1 MDDNDFLTLV
11 TQGIKLKDV
20 EPENVRGTPSY
31 SGIQL
36 TEGQQAAKDREA
48 EAQADNISVPTS
60 IGEAVSMQ
68 IDSLKDDI
76 KSTAIYR
83 NIFGNDAPD
92 ETRLANS
99 EKLGSALG
107 ISPQIL
113 ASNPKMYDTALIQYD
128 RQRNAAF
135 LDNKPFTPTTLSDM
149 YPELDM
155 DDPVAVT
162 MALKDSNAVLKGRTT
177 IAAMSGLPSLIAEG
191 ITDEAAFIKDNW
203 NAGKDLDEASN
214 IKYDLYAG
222 NIDLD
227 TAINKLNEINSRPEM
242 ANEGRGPNY
251 VLGQTIRMNSQ
262 MARNI
267 ADGLKEIVS
276 TLGPQAAQYINQI
289 AMNAGAIGTMGTA
302 AAAGAIGLTG
312 TAAAVP
318 IGVAGAAAG
327 IGLGTLGILV
337 GTYKAQVGDNYLQY
351 ISEKN
356 PDGSKVFTNAQARA
370 MARRDA
376 ALQAIVE
383 TGVTNYA
390 YGAVGSVF
398 SMAGRKV
405 AAKEAIRNAGAMKKV
420 IKAGTDAFKKSAKKA
435 AAKKAAT
442 QFVKATASEV
452 AEEGIQSAISDI
464 DERISGYQGMTY
476 KKMFDD
482 ATEAMWQA
490 LPAVVG
496 TMLPGSLIHGAGAYV
511 GINKLS
517 QADFEAAKTMM
528 ERNNEKG
535 MIDRLMEIRDN
546 SSLFKNS
553 PKTYAT
559 TVQNQLEKANMG
571 TVYIDAQTAA
581 ENPQTHAALNQLV
594 SSGAITEKQLNE
606 SITTGK
612 PLEIES
618 GKYMQSATPEMNT
631 ALENYRTLDKGERTI
646 HDLQEIRNRAKELR
660 DLVQASQK
668 EREAMASQKIL
679 DEHFKG
685 DTEQSR
691 EDRAT
696 MAELLS
702 GGLTDLKEN
711 AKNALDE
718 AVKDWTD
725 KLPNAR
731 EHVEY
736 IRKKQIGQGTGEVG
750 IIARENDS
758 QGGQWET
765 ARVSSN
771 EGWYSDA
778 WKQKG
783 SMPTQRDILDYDHDQ
798 YLKELEASVK
808 PGDAEGEMEI
818 QNLIEAKKRVESLE
832 RVKDIVDRFDDKDI
846 VAQSLLEPE
855 TYEQVYKPTVETLSR
870 GNAAVKK
877 SARDSA
883 LILSKMAENFHKTY
897 GVPLKMAAV
906 KINLENAGDKGY
918 TQNAMDEHGRAWINS
933 RKEELRK
940 LQKAEIIHGELSKFK
955 KSDPLEVPP
964 MEKDKYNG
972 KAATEVPK
980 RFKALYPGGK
990 SVKTKIGEIKIT
1002 ARGIKNSLSHG
1013 MSEQKLAV
1021 LYNLP
1026 KGLEEASYAGS
1037 LPDKDGKAMLNHF
1050 FVYKANYRDKQYI
1063 VLCRARETPTSNS
1076 FYVHEVYLKEG
1087 IQKAEQ
1093 SVSRDLVKNRRS
1105 WGPALLYTSI
1115 IRHFLSG
1122 RNIEE
1127 NSEFHQMA
1135 GERANT
1141 AMISQL
1147 QKAESMEREAA
1158 SSKEIWKETGWMRGP
1173 DHKWR
1178 FEIPDN
1184 LDKIN
1189 FPKDSEPHTLGE
1201 IYDNPALYEA
1211 YPELA
1216 QKTVRMK
1223 DIKSGKDKRT
1233 RGAYGYVAE
1242 DGSIVIDNSLPADEA
1257 KTALVHEIQHSIQA
1271 IEGFSRGG
1279 NKEMAKKYISDT
1291 IDRLT
1296 MDLMDI
1302 EFKDPK
1308 AKEYMDLAEKIAD
1321 SFDENDIMGSLGK
1334 IKELKERRKKLLE
1347 SLPAGER
1354 KELSTIERDINLLED
1369 AMKQDDYAA
1378 YRRLG
1383 GEAEAFMAEDRARN
1397 PSKSMPD
1404 YNTPYGPAVINY
1416 AGESLPFRM
1425 AEPDLVALHNL
1436 TVENLKKA
1444 IDLGGLAVP
1453 SVAITKKQTPYNFG
1467 SNDGV
1472 TLIIDKNVVDPAKT
1486 PVFSRD
1492 AWTKVFPSI
1501 VRTGDRRKI
1510 TKFIEDAILPA
1521 QKEIPREVVDYGNLY
1536 TPSYPANHN
1545 EKNGELQEDVES
1557 FLHSDGAKYL
1567 YLKSIE
1573 KAPKL
1578 KMKKRGIP
1586 EELSKEPKLVK
1597 ALESLE
1603 KEYGSLDKLDEK
1615 GKERLN
1621 GVLKETYAEKLKAKG
1636 IRFHRLIESAMKRIE
1651 SGDRAR
1657 EVIYEFKKRNDMI
1670 PDKDSFISDLDKRAK
1685 GKSFENWKE
1694 SFRNEM
1700 LGESVIKDNGKPA
1713 NLENITEAM
1722 IGGLKNAQ
1730 TNMFGGYG
1738 LGNIIAASGK
1748 RLKTTSALHKAEK
1761 NLNPEADIEDGMSK
1775 SKEFLD
1781 LKSEVESFVNTV
1793 TPAYKWE
1800 GSYNAISEAYGVLVD
1815 CVKGKKLGSALA
1827 AHDFTEPPE
1836 AETIAKRIKEK
1847 VKNLPAKY
1855 FEAKPQRAVYF
1866 NEVKGAILPK
1876 NTPKEIKDY
1885 LRTQGV
1891 KVRLYDPKVEGQRE
1905 EVTNKL
1911 QNQVNQ
1917 YFQGEKYLGAYDRDT
1932 NAIEIFNGANQ
1943 STVIHEGA
1951 HMYLSMLE
1959 EYASLSP
1966 AEMARYFEGDESK
1979 AAASLQK
1986 ITADLNTIKGWGA
1999 YTEGHLKEYE
2009 GTGLEKEFKK
2019 YGEDIE
2025 SGVEGA
2031 EERFMQERFARGFEK
2046 YLAEGSAP
2054 TKELKGVFRRFK
2066 SWLKDIY
2073 SAAKNLGNVKLTPEI
2088 KDIYDHMLATDREVE
2103 AWAAQ
2108 RKLDSIDKAM
2118 NVNETEA
2125 ENFKRWSEEVKEKAK
2140 EVAMSFYMKT
2150 MKSDA
2155 LENFRKSIDTEE
2167 NRRDFEKKL
2176 AEENP
2181 LYMIEQLYNSGNQTA
2196 ADKKALLKM
2205 NGLEEKDFLESVKA
2219 MGGTTK
2225 ERWNRHIEEEVQNFQ
2240 DNILTEQDVRSM
2252 AESVLES
2259 PEGLQKRSQIE
2270 AHLLEKRVNQYI
2282 AQVTSSQL
2290 KLKRAKDKAKVAME
2304 IKERLGL
2311 ISSEEKAEM
2320 GRQAERITRD
2330 EDKIQKLEER
2340 VKKLKD
2346 RLKEEKEK
2354 SEKAESRNK
2363 TSNEVID
2370 RLNGNIKALQDE
2382 LEKERAKSSEQKDT
2396 ITDSEATVA
2405 DLSAQLSDMVE
2416 GLKESRKAMRLDY
2429 KLMKDDAASTL
2440 GEETVS
2446 HATSWKWWENKARIA
2461 NVRAMKAME
2470 KNDFEEAAY
2479 QKQVET
2485 QCILM
2490 SRMAKE
2496 NIDEIKHALHGGGK
2510 LTTAQYNEEGMDRYG
2525 ILGILNRIG
2534 RKEKP
2539 VLMNDDARYFVQHLA
2554 YMAGLT
2560 NKDGELPLD
2569 DKGLP
2574 REFDWEALNIDLN
2587 PDAALGG
2594 PNLGKETVAPWM
2606 KALFNSKEPKK
2617 MMDLKMNDLRW
2628 IFEAIKAV
2636 YKIGR
2641 REYEGNTLGTSFDN
2655 AAAKI
2660 EDEIMTKWTHS
2671 KRPPLEKAL
2680 QARTLD
2686 RAAEKFHKLVKDIT
2700 LPEILIE
2707 RMGEEF
2713 YQYVYVPIDKASA
2726 VRRQMKQD
2734 ANKKIQNLLS
2744 MYSRKEWT
2752 TMRSKKDYTYG
2763 YDSTGQPYHW
2773 TKEQV
2778 LCMALNMG
2786 AQSNRARLI
2795 ETVGGNEA
2803 QMMDFL
2809 DKTLDKRD
2817 WDFVEGI
2824 WSHVNEYWG
2833 ERNKI
2838 QNDLYGTPM
2847 GKVPGLK
2854 IQLRNGRT
2862 INGMYYPI
2870 KYDRKLA
2877 GITNERAANEIAA
2890 EDLQGI
2896 SAFALGMGST
2906 KSREKGS
2913 GGQLLRLDLDVYTSH
2928 ISEAIQHVSMREATV
2943 DVYKLLNRKEVVS
2956 TLERT
2961 IGTEGLSM
2969 MRQWVSDN
2977 WHSSIIEM
2985 SEWNGTLNRLR
2996 HNYAFATMGYR
3007 VSTALLNVLN
3017 IFGMMD
3023 RMGPYNAL
3031 KATADFYFG
3040 GGPNAFRN
3048 VRDQYRFIT
3057 QKSTY
3062 MRERAANMD
3071 RDMVLGDKIQ
3081 VGQNESEIRSLITHG
3096 KYGIDKINSGAFK
3109 IMAWTDEMFSLPE
3122 WMATYKGTMRKLSLE
3137 GKLSQE
3143 EMNAEAVRLADKA
3156 VRETFGSGEV
3166 KDQTAFMRKGDWL
3179 TKMTSFFSYT
3189 NLVTNQF
3196 IRAGYEMYDHRN
3208 IKPLLTATLFWWLL
3222 NGFFEACLRELWDDS
3237 KDDDKWRKKLIYV
3250 MASGGPLGGVPVIRG
3265 ALPSAANYMAKGG
3278 KGQLQDLAPDV
3289 PALGGLTYLGKALQS
3304 YYKGDTLETGRNIN
3318 KAVTRSTPFSLPDTI
3333 VDGYWNFLRL
3343 MSTDSHTLTEFIY
3356 KSAFDKELKEEG
3368 GKNDKHVRK

>member
-1 MDDNDFLTLV
+1 MDDNDLLTLV

-36 TEGQQAAKDREA
+36 TEGQQEAKDQAA
-48 EAQADNISVPTS
+48 EAQVDNISVPTT

-99 EKLGSALG
+99 EKLGGALG

-113 ASNPKMYDTALIQYD
+113 ASNSKMYDTALIQYD

-177 IAAMSGLPSLIAEG
+177 IAAMSGLPALIASG
-191 ITDEAAFIKDNW
+191 ISDEAAFIKDNW
-203 NAGKDLDEASN
+203 NAGRDIDEASN
-214 IKYDLYAG
+214 IKYDLYTG

-227 TAINKLNEINSRPEM
+227 TALNKLQEIESRPEM
-242 ANEGRGPNY
+242 QNEGRGPNY
-251 VLGQTIRMNSQ
+251 VLGQTIRTNSQ

-289 AMNAGAIGTMGTA
+289 ALNAGAIGTMGTA
-302 AAAGAIGLTG
+302 ATAGAVGLTG

-356 PDGSKVFTNAQARA
+356 PDGTRVFTNTQARA

-376 ALQAIVE
+376 ALQAVVE

-405 AAKEAIRNAGAMKKV
+405 AAQEAIKDAGAMKKV
-420 IKAGTDAFKKSAKKA
+420 IKAGTDAYKESAKKA

-464 DERISGYQGMTY
+464 DERASGYQGMSY
-476 KKMFDD
+476 KRMFDD
-482 ATEAMWQA
+482 ATDAMWQA

-511 GINKLS
+511 GINRLS
-517 QADFEAAKTMM
+517 QADFDAARAMM

-553 PKTYAT
+553 PKTYAA
-559 TVQNQLEKANMG
+559 TVQNQLEKADMG
-571 TVYIDAQTAA
+571 TVYIDAQNAA

-594 SSGAITEKQLNE
+594 STGAITEKQLNE

-618 GKYMQSATPEMNT
+618 GKYMQAATPEMNT

-691 EDRAT
+691 EDHAT

-718 AVKDWTD
+718 AIKDWTN
-725 KLPNAR
+725 KLPSAQ

-736 IRKKQIGQGTGEVG
+736 IHKKQNGQGAGEVR
-750 IIARENDS
+750 ILARENDS

-771 EGWYSDA
+771 EGWYGDA

-798 YLKELEASVK
+798 YLKELESSVK

-818 QNLIEAKKRVESLE
+818 QSITEAKKRVESLE
-832 RVKDIVDRFDDKDI
+832 RVNDVINSMDKDDL
-846 VAQSLLEPE
+846 VARTLLDTE
-855 TYEQVYKPTVETLSR
+855 TYDKAYKPYLAQI
-870 GNAAVKK
+870 NAAAKGTK
-877 SARDSA
+877 AETAAKESA
-883 LILSKMAENFHKTY
+883 LILSKIAENLKKNYGIPLEKSMAEIVKGGDPTKLNQVAGEHAITAPEGKLRT
-897 GVPLKMAAV
+897 AAS
-906 KINLENAGDKGY
+906 
-918 TQNAMDEHGRAWINS
+918 M
-933 RKEELRK
+933 EE
-940 LQKAEIIHGELSKFK
+940 
-955 KSDPLEVPP
+955 
-964 MEKDKYNG
+964 NG
-972 KAATEVPK
+972 KSPE
-980 RFKALYPGGK
+980 
-990 SVKTKIGEIKIT
+990 
-1002 ARGIKNSLSHG
+1002 
-1013 MSEQKLAV
+1013 
-1021 LYNLP
+1021 
-1026 KGLEEASYAGS
+1026 
-1037 LPDKDGKAMLNHF
+1037 
-1050 FVYKANYRDKQYI
+1050 
-1063 VLCRARETPTSNS
+1063 
-1076 FYVHEVYLKEG
+1076 
-1087 IQKAEQ
+1087 
-1093 SVSRDLVKNRRS
+1093 
-1105 WGPALLYTSI
+1105 
-1115 IRHFLSG
+1115 
-1122 RNIEE
+1122 
-1127 NSEFHQMA
+1127 
-1135 GERANT
+1135 
-1141 AMISQL
+1141 
-1147 QKAESMEREAA
+1147 
-1158 SSKEIWKETGWMRGP
+1158 EIWKATGWMRGP

-1184 LDKIN
+1184 LDKID
-1189 FPKDSEPHTLGE
+1189 FTPAKDGKPHTLGE

-1211 YPELA
+1211 YPEL
-1216 QKTVRMK
+1216 QGKWVHLESIQGT
-1223 DIKSGKDKRT
+1223 KDKLVQ
-1233 RGAYGYVAE
+1233 GSSGYVDD
-1242 DGSIVIDNSLPADEA
+1242 DGHIVIDEGLPADEA
-1257 KTALVHEIQHSIQA
+1257 KKVLVHEIQHVIQER
-1271 IEGFSRGG
+1271 EGFSGGG
-1279 NKEMAKKYISDT
+1279 NIY
-1291 IDRLT
+1291 
-1296 MDLMDI
+1296 
-1302 EFKDPK
+1302 K
-1308 AKEYMDLAEKIAD
+1308 AKEQISDSIDHLLLKLVDLEIKYPEVQKYVDKMDSLSD
-1321 SFDENDIMGSLGK
+1321 LLGHYGENDLMGYLAKVKALKAETKAMFKDLK
-1334 IKELKERRKKLLE
+1334 ISKEEKKEL
-1347 SLPAGER
+1347 AD
-1354 KELSTIERDINLLED
+1354 IERDMQLLED
-1369 AMKQDDYAA
+1369 AAKQDDYAA

-1383 GEAEAFMAEDRARN
+1383 GEAEAFMTQARADDQTERQRDIDFDKESEARVRRYEDLKKNLSKEELDNLEELGKLEDEVDSYREQPNHDFKELVRKIKEAATARSKI
-1397 PSKSMPD
+1397 PSQNYVVFESAREAKKEHAHPDRPMPNYD
-1404 YNTPYGPAVINY
+1404 TPYGPAVINF
-1416 AGESLPFRM
+1416 AGKVLPFM
-1425 AEPDLVALHNL
+1425 ASKEMN
-1436 TVENLKKA
+1436 VEESTIGDFYERLFRDMKAGWKDSSERWTDQNGVTYPGERVHHISKKH
-1444 IDLGGLAVP
+1444 G
-1453 SVAITKKQTPYNFG
+1453 ITKADFEE
-1467 SNDGV
+1467 
-1472 TLIIDKNVVDPAKT
+1472 IDKNINLLQCVGIS
-1486 PVFSRD
+1486 SR
-1492 AWTKVFPSI
+1492 K
-1501 VRTGDRRKI
+1501 RKG
-1510 TKFIEDAILPA
+1510 
-1521 QKEIPREVVDYGNLY
+1521 QYG
-1536 TPSYPANHN
+1536 
-1545 EKNGELQEDVES
+1545 
-1557 FLHSDGAKYL
+1557 
-1567 YLKSIE
+1567 
-1573 KAPKL
+1573 
-1578 KMKKRGIP
+1578 GIP
-1586 EELSKEPKLVK
+1586 VLALIEGERKCYRVVIEFLNNGRIMFDTALAGKKNDILKNIGTHTAQVLSDKAAANSLGRAVPMSIQTIQKLLGIVK
-1597 ALESLE
+1597 NPDFHQSINLAVNNN
-1603 KEYGSLDKLDEK
+1603 YK
-1615 GKERLN
+1615 GK
-1621 GVLKETYAEKLKAKG
+1621 Y
-1636 IRFHRLIESAMKRIE
+1636 H
-1651 SGDRAR
+1651 
-1657 EVIYEFKKRNDMI
+1657 
-1670 PDKDSFISDLDKRAK
+1670 
-1685 GKSFENWKE
+1685 
-1694 SFRNEM
+1694 
-1700 LGESVIKDNGKPA
+1700 
-1713 NLENITEAM
+1713 
-1722 IGGLKNAQ
+1722 
-1730 TNMFGGYG
+1730 
-1738 LGNIIAASGK
+1738 
-1748 RLKTTSALHKAEK
+1748 
-1761 NLNPEADIEDGMSK
+1761 
-1775 SKEFLD
+1775 
-1781 LKSEVESFVNTV
+1781 
-1793 TPAYKWE
+1793 
-1800 GSYNAISEAYGVLVD
+1800 
-1815 CVKGKKLGSALA
+1815 
-1827 AHDFTEPPE
+1827 
-1836 AETIAKRIKEK
+1836 
-1847 VKNLPAKY
+1847 
-1855 FEAKPQRAVYF
+1855 
-1866 NEVKGAILPK
+1866 
-1876 NTPKEIKDY
+1876 
-1885 LRTQGV
+1885 
-1891 KVRLYDPKVEGQRE
+1891 
-1905 EVTNKL
+1905 
-1911 QNQVNQ
+1911 
-1917 YFQGEKYLGAYDRDT
+1917 GAYDPER
-1932 NAIEIFNGANQ
+1932 NAIELFDGANQ

-1951 HMYLSMLE
+1951 HMYLSILE
-1959 EYASLSP
+1959 KMENLS
-1966 AEMARYFEGDESK
+1966 EEDVRNYFEGDQVK
-1979 AAASLQK
+1979 AAAAMQK
-1986 ITADLNTIKGWGA
+1986 VKNDLSTIREWAAFSDKHLEEYKG
-1999 YTEGHLKEYE
+1999 TS
-2009 GTGLEKEFKK
+2009 LEKEFNKHA
-2019 YGEDIE
+2019 EDIRN
-2025 SGVEGA
+2025 GVEDA
-2031 EERFMQERFARGFEK
+2031 EEVWMQERFARGFEK
-2046 YLAEGSAP
+2046 YLMDGSAP
-2054 TKELKGVFRRFK
+2054 TKETKGVFRRFK
-2066 SWLKDIY
+2066 SWLTDIY
-2073 SAAKNLGNVKLTPEI
+2073 KTAKSLGKVKLTPEI
-2088 KDIYDHMLATDREVE
+2088 RDIFDRMIATDREIE

-2140 EVAMSFYMKT
+2140 EAALSYYMKT

-2155 LENFRKSIDTEE
+2155 LENFRKSIGTEE
-2167 NRRDFEKKL
+2167 NRRDFERKL

-2181 LYMIEQLYNSGNQTA
+2181 LYMIEQLYNSGNQTE
-2196 ADKKALLKM
+2196 ADKRELLNM
-2205 NGLEEKDFLESVKA
+2205 NGLEKKDFLESVKA
-2219 MGGTTK
+2219 MGGTTR
-2225 ERWNRHIEEEVQNFQ
+2225 ERWNKHIEEEVQNFQ
-2240 DNILTEQDVRSM
+2240 NNILTEQDVRSM

-2282 AQVTSSQL
+2282 VQVTSSQL

-2311 ISSEEKAEM
+2311 VSSKEKAEM
-2320 GRQAERITRD
+2320 GRQAERITKD
-2330 EDKIQKLEER
+2330 EDKIQKLKER

-2346 RLKEEKEK
+2346 QLKEEKEK

-2363 TSNEVID
+2363 TSGEVID

-2396 ITDSEATVA
+2396 ITDSEATVV
-2405 DLSAQLSDMVE
+2405 DLSSQLEDIVN

-2440 GEETVS
+2440 GEESVS

-2461 NVRAMKAME
+2461 NVRGMKAME
-2470 KNDFEEAAY
+2470 MNDFEEAAY

-2485 QCILM
+2485 QDILM

-2569 DKGLP
+2569 EKGLSRP
-2574 REFDWEALNIDLN
+2574 FEWKTLTIDLN
-2587 PDAALGG
+2587 PDAEMGG
-2594 PNLGKETVAPWM
+2594 PNLGKEIVAPWM
-2606 KALFNSKEPKK
+2606 KALFDSRNPRK
-2617 MMDLKMNDLRW
+2617 MMDLKMNDLRE
-2628 IFEAIKAV
+2628 IFKAIKAV

-2641 REYEGNTLGTSFDN
+2641 REYEGNTLGTSFEN

-2660 EDEIMTKWTHS
+2660 QDEIMNNWTHDT
-2671 KRPPLEKAL
+2671 
-2680 QARTLD
+2680 RTPADKIDSQRTID
-2686 RAAEKFHKLVKDIT
+2686 RVAEKFHKLVKDIT

-2707 RMGEEF
+2707 RMGKEF

-2726 VRRQMKQD
+2726 VRRQMKQE
-2734 ANKKIQNLLS
+2734 ANKKIQNLFS

-2752 TMRSKKDYTYG
+2752 KIRSRKDYMYG
-2763 YDSTGQPYHW
+2763 YDSMEKKKSW

-2778 LCMALNMG
+2778 ICMALNMG
-2786 AQSNRARLI
+2786 TQSNRARLI
-2795 ETVGGNEA
+2795 ERVGGNEA
-2803 QMMDFL
+2803 QMLDFL

-2824 WSHVNEYWG
+2824 WNHVNEYWG

-2854 IQLRNGRT
+2854 IQLKNGRT
-2862 INGMYYPI
+2862 IEGMYYPI

-2877 GITNERAANEIAA
+2877 GITNERAANEIAV

-2913 GGQLLRLDLDVYTSH
+2913 GRQLLRLDLDVYTSH

-2961 IGTEGLSM
+2961 IGPEGLNM
-2969 MRQWVSDN
+2969 LRQWVSDN

-3023 RMGPYNAL
+3023 RMGAYNAL

-3040 GGPNAFRN
+3040 GGPNAYSN

-3062 MRERAANMD
+3062 MKERAANMD
-3071 RDMVLGDKIQ
+3071 RDMALGDKIQ
-3081 VGQNESEIRSLITHG
+3081 VGQNESEVRSLITHG

-3122 WMATYKGTMRKLSLE
+3122 WMATYKGTMRKLSME

-3166 KDQTAFMRKGDWL
+3166 KDQTAFMRRKGPISE
-3179 TKMTSFFSYT
+3179 MTAFFSYT

-3222 NGFFEACLRELWDDS
+3222 NGFFETCLRELWDDS
-3237 KDDDKWRKKLIYV
+3237 NDDDKWKKKLAYV
-3250 MASGGPLGGVPVIRG
+3250 MASGGPLGGVPVIRD
-3265 ALPSAANYMAKGG
+3265 ALPNVANYIMKGG
-3278 KGQLQDLAPDV
+3278 KVQLQDLAPDV
-3289 PALGGLTYLGKALQS
+3289 PALGALTYLGKALQS
-3304 YYKGDTLETGRNIN
+3304 TYKGDDLETGRNIN
-3318 KAVTRSTPFSLPDTI
+3318 KAISRSTPFSLPDTI

-3356 KSAFDKELKEEG
+3356 KSAFDKELKEEKG
-3368 GKNDKHVRK
+3368 GKK

>member
-1 MDDNDFLTLV
+1 MEFESDEDRINRVVNEINDGTVRVKHAQITQVPQEYSPTGQYRPFDGKSHIVREVKSDGEVINYDSSGKPIEPTWGDRLSKLWDTIKQTAEQNPSIEFPAESAISYVGDAIKSSVEEMPLYRSTFLTDEERLADAEKISDTVGISPEILANNQGLYENAKELYDKQQAGSFLNGEPFSAETIKSLYPEVDLSDPVNAALALKNAKEVLESRGV
-11 TQGIKLKDV
+11 TQNESIISAISNEWNNIKRTWNKGYEAGEAGSEIANIWGKED
-20 EPENVRGTPSY
+20 RGEISLEEALDQVKELQKKAVLPDNRTPFETILSETAMQVARN
-31 SGIQL
+31 SNSFP
-36 TEGQQAAKDREA
+36 QA
-48 EAQADNISVPTS
+48 
-60 IGEAVSMQ
+60 IGEAYNYGTSAA
-68 IDSLKDDI
+68 D
-76 KSTAIYR
+76 R
-83 NIFGNDAPD
+83 IFGKKNG
-92 ETRLANS
+92 TVANWLNS
-99 EKLGSALG
+99 HMALPSFAKYMGTHVMNNPVVALG
-107 ISPQIL
+107 I
-113 ASNPKMYDTALIQYD
+113 
-128 RQRNAAF
+128 
-135 LDNKPFTPTTLSDM
+135 
-149 YPELDM
+149 
-155 DDPVAVT
+155 
-162 MALKDSNAVLKGRTT
+162 
-177 IAAMSGLPSLIAEG
+177 
-191 ITDEAAFIKDNW
+191 
-203 NAGKDLDEASN
+203 
-214 IKYDLYAG
+214 
-222 NIDLD
+222 
-227 TAINKLNEINSRPEM
+227 
-242 ANEGRGPNY
+242 
-251 VLGQTIRMNSQ
+251 
-262 MARNI
+262 
-267 ADGLKEIVS
+267 
-276 TLGPQAAQYINQI
+276 
-289 AMNAGAIGTMGTA
+289 
-302 AAAGAIGLTG
+302 AAGFRYSVFMGAFRDSYYDDYSRMR
-312 TAAAVP
+312 TATDTYGRHLYTKEEAKHL
-318 IGVAGAAAG
+318 AAG
-327 IGLGTLGILV
+327 
-337 GTYKAQVGDNYLQY
+337 
-351 ISEKN
+351 E
-356 PDGSKVFTNAQARA
+356 
-370 MARRDA
+370 A
-376 ALQAIVE
+376 ALQAAVE
-383 TGVTNYA
+383 QKGLEIA
-390 YGAVGSVF
+390 YGPVLKVLGKGPAEALISNTAAMKALLG
-398 SMAGRKV
+398 AG
-405 AAKEAIRNAGAMKKV
+405 KEAAARTAIRL
-420 IKAGTDAFKKSAKKA
+420 
-435 AAKKAAT
+435 
-442 QFVKATASEV
+442 
-452 AEEGIQSAISDI
+452 
-464 DERISGYQGMTY
+464 SGYQFAKGAAAEIGEEGVQDLVSSIVENTLGHDNKSFTEIMKSAGDAMIQAVPSVIGM
-476 KKMFDD
+476 M
-482 ATEAMWQA
+482 A
-490 LPAVVG
+490 
-496 TMLPGSLIHGAGAYV
+496 PGAIAHGAG
-511 GINKLS
+511 
-517 QADFEAAKTMM
+517 
-528 ERNNEKG
+528 
-535 MIDRLMEIRDN
+535 
-546 SSLFKNS
+546 
-553 PKTYAT
+553 TYAGMKHVS
-559 TVQNQLEKANMG
+559 VQTMKAAQEGIKRQEENSLISRLIELKGKSNLIKKSPTAYSGAIQRQMEQNDMG
-571 TVYIDAQTAA
+571 TIYIDARAA
-581 ENPQTHAALNQLV
+581 SEDSATHAALNQMV
-594 SSGAITEKQLNE
+594 ENGTVTEKELND
-606 SITTGK
+606 SIATGK
-612 PLEIES
+612 PLEIQS
-618 GKYMQSATPEMNT
+618 GKYMQTATPEMNS
-631 ALENYRTLDKGERTI
+631 ALENYRTLDKGERTL

-660 DLVQASQK
+660 DIVQASQK

-679 DEHFKG
+679 DEHFKR

-731 EHVEY
+731 KHVEY
-736 IRKKQIGQGTGEVG
+736 IRKKQNGQGTGEVG

-783 SMPTQRDILDYDHDQ
+783 SMPTQRDILDYDHEQ

-818 QNLIEAKKRVESLE
+818 QNLSEAKKRVESLE
-832 RVKDIVDRFDDKDI
+832 RVNDVIAALDKEDL
-846 VAQSLLEPE
+846 AARTLLDSD
-855 TYEQVYKPTVETLSR
+855 TYENIYTPLLAQVT
-870 GNAAVKK
+870 AAAKGTK
-877 SARDSA
+877 ASEAARDSA
-883 LILSKMAENFHKTY
+883 LVLSKLVENY
-897 GVPLKMAAV
+897 AANY
-906 KINLENAGDKGY
+906 K
-918 TQNAMDEHGRAWINS
+918 
-933 RKEELRK
+933 
-940 LQKAEIIHGELSKFK
+940 
-955 KSDPLEVPP
+955 
-964 MEKDKYNG
+964 
-972 KAATEVPK
+972 VPK
-980 RFKALYPGGK
+980 ELAYSRIVSIVRNGEGSDLTQPMFDLRYANDPVETLVEFNERINRRKKEGQEEN
-990 SVKTKIGEIKIT
+990 KTK
-1002 ARGIKNSLSHG
+1002 
-1013 MSEQKLAV
+1013 
-1021 LYNLP
+1021 
-1026 KGLEEASYAGS
+1026 
-1037 LPDKDGKAMLNHF
+1037 
-1050 FVYKANYRDKQYI
+1050 
-1063 VLCRARETPTSNS
+1063 
-1076 FYVHEVYLKEG
+1076 
-1087 IQKAEQ
+1087 
-1093 SVSRDLVKNRRS
+1093 
-1105 WGPALLYTSI
+1105 
-1115 IRHFLSG
+1115 LSG
-1122 RNIEE
+1122 RHGIVYAESYYVHATNFHHGHVITPEQLDDLDKHSETLINSGISKSRKKGKFNGISILCRIDGAE
-1127 NSEFHQMA
+1127 NSYYVVLEVDNKGTKWFKTAFPLEKGAINKIIAEWSARRLSPPGTGAQGAAGHNDSAITINSLRQRIDAVKRKEFRQMA
-1135 GERANT
+1135 GEHAYT
-1141 AMISQL
+1141 APKDKLKI
-1147 QKAESMEREAA
+1147 AASMEENGK
-1158 SSKEIWKETGWMRGP
+1158 SPEEIWKATGWMRGP

-1184 LDKIN
+1184 LDKIDLAIAEDG
-1189 FPKDSEPHTLGE
+1189 KPHTLGE

-1211 YPELA
+1211 YPEL
-1216 QKTVRMK
+1216 QGKWVHLESIQGT
-1223 DIKSGKDKRT
+1223 KDKQVQ
-1233 RGAYGYVAE
+1233 GSSGYVD
-1242 DGSIVIDNSLPADEA
+1242 DGHIVIDKGLPADEA
-1257 KTALVHEIQHSIQA
+1257 KRVLVHEIQHVIQEK
-1271 IEGFSRGG
+1271 EGFSGGG
-1279 NKEMAKKYISDT
+1279 NIY
-1291 IDRLT
+1291 
-1296 MDLMDI
+1296 
-1302 EFKDPK
+1302 K
-1308 AKEYMDLAEKIAD
+1308 AKEQISNSIDHLLIKLVDLEIKYPEVKKYVEKMDDLSDLLDHYE
-1321 SFDENDIMGSLGK
+1321 ENDLMGYLAKVKALKAETNAMFKDLK
-1334 IKELKERRKKLLE
+1334 ISKEEKKEL
-1347 SLPAGER
+1347 AD
-1354 KELSTIERDINLLED
+1354 IERDMQLLED
-1369 AMKQDDYAA
+1369 AAKQDDYAA

-1383 GEAEAFMAEDRARN
+1383 GEAEAFMTQARAKDQTERQRDIDFDKKSEARIKRYEDLKKSLSKEELGSLEELGKLEDEVDSYREQPNHDFKELVRRIKEAAAAR
-1397 PSKSMPD
+1397 SKIPNQDYVVFESAREAKKEHTHPDLPMPNYD
-1404 YNTPYGPAVINY
+1404 TPYGPAIINF
-1416 AGESLPFRM
+1416 AGKVLPFHTDDAVRTHKEM
-1425 AEPDLVALHNL
+1425 QLELLLRVNPMMDDYHTGIRTLEDIKTAREAFTDDSDTFGDNNDDPMYPDWTYRKAMNALKRG
-1436 TVENLKKA
+1436 TVTIYSSYPIK
-1444 IDLGGLAVP
+1444 
-1453 SVAITKKQTPYNFG
+1453 
-1467 SNDGV
+1467 DGV
-1472 TLIIDKNVVDPAKT
+1472 FVSPSKMEAQEYTADGKVYSKKVPLSDV
-1486 PVFSRD
+1486 
-1492 AWTKVFPSI
+1492 AWI
-1501 VRTGDRRKI
+1501 
-1510 TKFIEDAILPA
+1510 
-1521 QKEIPREVVDYGNLY
+1521 
-1536 TPSYPANHN
+1536 
-1545 EKNGELQEDVES
+1545 NGEQGE
-1557 FLHSDGAKYL
+1557 Y
-1567 YLKSIE
+1567 
-1573 KAPKL
+1573 AP
-1578 KMKKRGIP
+1578 
-1586 EELSKEPKLVK
+1586 V
-1597 ALESLE
+1597 
-1603 KEYGSLDKLDEK
+1603 
-1615 GKERLN
+1615 
-1621 GVLKETYAEKLKAKG
+1621 
-1636 IRFHRLIESAMKRIE
+1636 H
-1651 SGDRAR
+1651 
-1657 EVIYEFKKRNDMI
+1657 
-1670 PDKDSFISDLDKRAK
+1670 
-1685 GKSFENWKE
+1685 
-1694 SFRNEM
+1694 
-1700 LGESVIKDNGKPA
+1700 
-1713 NLENITEAM
+1713 
-1722 IGGLKNAQ
+1722 
-1730 TNMFGGYG
+1730 
-1738 LGNIIAASGK
+1738 GNIDGIYRQSG
-1748 RLKTTSALHKAEK
+1748 
-1761 NLNPEADIEDGMSK
+1761 
-1775 SKEFLD
+1775 
-1781 LKSEVESFVNTV
+1781 
-1793 TPAYKWE
+1793 
-1800 GSYNAISEAYGVLVD
+1800 
-1815 CVKGKKLGSALA
+1815 GK
-1827 AHDFTEPPE
+1827 
-1836 AETIAKRIKEK
+1836 
-1847 VKNLPAKY
+1847 Y
-1855 FEAKPQRAVYF
+1855 Q
-1866 NEVKGAILPK
+1866 
-1876 NTPKEIKDY
+1876 
-1885 LRTQGV
+1885 
-1891 KVRLYDPKVEGQRE
+1891 
-1905 EVTNKL
+1905 
-1911 QNQVNQ
+1911 
-1917 YFQGEKYLGAYDRDT
+1917 GAYDPER
-1932 NAIEIFNGANQ
+1932 NAIELFDGANQ

-1951 HMYLSMLE
+1951 HMYLSILE
-1959 EYASLSP
+1959 RMEDLTD
-1966 AEMARYFEGDESK
+1966 EDIRNYFGGDHEK
-1979 AAASLQK
+1979 AAASMQK
-1986 ITADLNTIKGWGA
+1986 VKNDLSTIREWAAFSDKHLEEYKG
-1999 YTEGHLKEYE
+1999 TF
-2009 GTGLEKEFKK
+2009 LEKEFMKHA
-2019 YGEDIE
+2019 EDIRN
-2025 SGVEGA
+2025 GVEGA
-2031 EERFMQERFARGFEK
+2031 EEVWMQERFARGFEK
-2046 YLAEGSAP
+2046 YLMDGSAP
-2054 TKELKGVFRRFK
+2054 TKEMKGVFRRFK

-2073 SAAKNLGNVKLTPEI
+2073 KTAKSLGKVKLTPEI
-2088 KDIYDHMLATDREVE
+2088 RGIYDHMIATDREIE

-2125 ENFKRWSEEVKEKAK
+2125 ENFKHWSEEVKEKAK
-2140 EVAMSFYMKT
+2140 EVALSFYMKT

-2155 LENFRKSIDTEE
+2155 LKNFRNSIDTEE

-2181 LYMIEQLYNSGNQTA
+2181 LYMIEQLYNSGNQTE
-2196 ADKKALLKM
+2196 ADKKSLLKM

-2320 GRQAERITRD
+2320 GRQTERITRD

-2340 VKKLKD
+2340 VRKLKD
-2346 RLKEEKEK
+2346 QLKEEKEK

-2363 TSNEVID
+2363 TSGEVIN

-2440 GEETVS
+2440 REETVS

-2510 LTTAQYNEEGMDRYG
+2510 LTTAQYNEGGMDRYG

-2554 YMAGLT
+2554 YISGLT

-2574 REFDWEALNIDLN
+2574 REFDWKALDIDLN

-2606 KALFNSKEPKK
+2606 KALFNSKEPRK
-2617 MMDLKMNDLRW
+2617 MMDLKMNDLRE
-2628 IFEAIKAV
+2628 IFKAIKAV

-2641 REYEGNTLGTSFDN
+2641 REYEGNTLGTSFEN

-2707 RMGEEF
+2707 RMGKEF
-2713 YQYVYVPIDKASA
+2713 YQYVYVSIDKASA
-2726 VRRQMKQD
+2726 VRRKMKQD
-2734 ANKKIQNLLS
+2734 ANKKIQNLFS
-2744 MYSRKEWT
+2744 TYSRKEWT
-2752 TMRSKKDYTYG
+2752 AMRSKKDYTYG

-2786 AQSNRARLI
+2786 TQSNRARLI

-2809 DKTLDKRD
+2809 DRTLDKRD

-2862 INGMYYPI
+2862 VNGMYYPI

-2961 IGTEGLSM
+2961 IGPEGLNM
-2969 MRQWVSDN
+2969 LRQWVSDN

-2985 SEWNGTLNRLR
+2985 SEWNGTLNRFR

-3071 RDMVLGDKIQ
+3071 RDMALMDKIQ

-3122 WMATYKGTMRKLSLE
+3122 WMATYKGTMRKLTLE
-3137 GKLSQE
+3137 GKLSRE

-3166 KDQTAFMRKGDWL
+3166 KDQTAFMRQKGAISE
-3179 TKMTSFFSYT
+3179 MTAFFSYT

-3250 MASGGPLGGVPVIRG
+3250 MSSGGPLGGVPVIRE
-3265 ALPSAANYMAKGG
+3265 ALPSVANYIAKGG

-3304 YYKGDTLETGRNIN
+3304 SYKGDTLETGRNIN

-3356 KSAFDKELKEEG
+3356 KSAFDKPLKEE
-3368 GKNDKHVRK
+3368 KDKKTNERR

>member
-1 MDDNDFLTLV
+1 MDDNDLLTLV

-36 TEGQQAAKDREA
+36 TEGQQEAKDQAA
-48 EAQADNISVPTS
+48 EAQVDNISVPTT

-113 ASNPKMYDTALIQYD
+113 ASNLKMYDTALIQYD

-177 IAAMSGLPSLIAEG
+177 IAAMSGLPALIASG
-191 ITDEAAFIKDNW
+191 ISDEAAFIKDNW
-203 NAGKDLDEASN
+203 NAGRDIDEASN
-214 IKYDLYAG
+214 IKYDLYTG

-227 TAINKLNEINSRPEM
+227 TALNKLQEIESRPEM
-242 ANEGRGPNY
+242 QNEGRGPNY

-289 AMNAGAIGTMGTA
+289 ALNAGAIGTMGTA
-302 AAAGAIGLTG
+302 AAVGAVGLTG

-356 PDGSKVFTNAQARA
+356 PDGTRVFTNTQARA

-376 ALQAIVE
+376 ALQAVVE

-405 AAKEAIRNAGAMKKV
+405 AAQEAIKDAGAIKKV
-420 IKAGTDAFKKSAKKA
+420 IKAGTDAYKESAKKA

-464 DERISGYQGMTY
+464 DERASGYQGMSY
-476 KKMFDD
+476 KRMFDD
-482 ATEAMWQA
+482 ATDAMWQA

-517 QADFEAAKTMM
+517 QADFDAARTMM

-535 MIDRLMEIRDN
+535 MIDRLMDIRDK

-553 PKTYAT
+553 TKTYAA
-559 TVQNQLEKANMG
+559 TVQNQLEKAEMG
-571 TVYIDAQTAA
+571 KVYIDAQTAA
-581 ENPQTHAALNQLV
+581 ENPETHAALNQLV
-594 SSGAITEKQLNE
+594 STGAITEKDLNE

-612 PLEIES
+612 PLEIDS
-618 GKYMQSATPEMNT
+618 GKYLQTATPEMNT

-660 DLVQASQK
+660 DIVQSSQK

-679 DEHFKG
+679 NEHFKG
-685 DTEQSR
+685 DTEQGR

-711 AKNALDE
+711 AKNALNE
-718 AVKDWTD
+718 AIKDWTN
-725 KLPNAR
+725 KLPNAQ
-731 EHVEY
+731 EHVDY
-736 IRKKQIGQGTGEVG
+736 IRRKQKGQGTGEVG

-758 QGGQWET
+758 QGGQWEST
-765 ARVSSN
+765 RVSSN
-771 EGWYSDA
+771 EGWYSDV

-783 SMPTQRDILDYDHDQ
+783 SMPTQRDILDYDHEQ

-818 QNLIEAKKRVESLE
+818 QSITEAKKRVESLE
-832 RVKDIVDRFDDKDI
+832 RVSDVINSMDKDDL
-846 VAQSLLEPE
+846 VARTLLDTE
-855 TYEQVYKPTVETLSR
+855 TYDKAYKPYLAQI
-870 GNAAVKK
+870 NAAAKDTK
-877 SARDSA
+877 AETAAKESA
-883 LILSKMAENFHKTY
+883 LILSKIAENLKKNYGIPLEKSMAEI
-897 GVPLKMAAV
+897 V
-906 KINLENAGDKGY
+906 KGGDP
-918 TQNAMDEHGRAWINS
+918 T
-933 RKEELRK
+933 K
-940 LQKAEIIHGELSKFK
+940 L
-955 KSDPLEVPP
+955 
-964 MEKDKYNG
+964 N
-972 KAATEVPK
+972 
-980 RFKALYPGGK
+980 
-990 SVKTKIGEIKIT
+990 
-1002 ARGIKNSLSHG
+1002 
-1013 MSEQKLAV
+1013 
-1021 LYNLP
+1021 
-1026 KGLEEASYAGS
+1026 
-1037 LPDKDGKAMLNHF
+1037 
-1050 FVYKANYRDKQYI
+1050 
-1063 VLCRARETPTSNS
+1063 
-1076 FYVHEVYLKEG
+1076 
-1087 IQKAEQ
+1087 
-1093 SVSRDLVKNRRS
+1093 
-1105 WGPALLYTSI
+1105 
-1115 IRHFLSG
+1115 
-1122 RNIEE
+1122 
-1127 NSEFHQMA
+1127 QMA
-1135 GERANT
+1135 GEHAIAAPEGKLRT
-1141 AMISQL
+1141 A
-1147 QKAESMEREAA
+1147 ASMEENGK
-1158 SSKEIWKETGWMRGP
+1158 SPEEIWKATGWMRRP

-1178 FEIPDN
+1178 FEIRDN
-1184 LDKIN
+1184 LDKID
-1189 FPKDSEPHTLGE
+1189 FTPAKDGKPHTLEE
-1201 IYDNPALYEA
+1201 IYDNPTLYEA
-1211 YPELA
+1211 YPEL
-1216 QKTVRMK
+1216 K
-1223 DIKSGKDKRT
+1223 GKWVHLESIQRTEDKQLH
-1233 RGAYGYVAE
+1233 GASGYVDD
-1242 DGSIVIDNSLPADEA
+1242 DGNIVIDEGIPAGEA
-1257 KTALVHEIQHSIQA
+1257 KKALVHEIQHVIQER
-1271 IEGFSRGG
+1271 EGFSGEG
-1279 NKEMAKKYISDT
+1279 NIY
-1291 IDRLT
+1291 
-1296 MDLMDI
+1296 
-1302 EFKDPK
+1302 K
-1308 AKEYMDLAEKIAD
+1308 AKEQISNSVDHLLVQLVDLEIKYPEVKKYVDKMDSLYD
-1321 SFDENDIMGSLGK
+1321 MLDHYDENDLLGYLAKVKALKSETETMFKDLK
-1334 IKELKERRKKLLE
+1334 ISRSERKKLADL
-1347 SLPAGER
+1347 
-1354 KELSTIERDINLLED
+1354 ERDMQLLED
-1369 AMKQDDYAA
+1369 AAKQDDYAA

-1383 GEAEAFMAEDRARN
+1383 GEAEAFMTQARADDQTERQRDIDLDKESEARIKRYEDLKKTLPLWELDNLKTLEKLENEVDSYRKRPDHDFKELVRKIKEAADVRSKIPTQHYVVFESAREAKKN
-1397 PSKSMPD
+1397 HTYPDLPMPNYD
-1404 YNTPYGPAVINY
+1404 TPYGPAVINFD
-1416 AGESLPFRM
+1416 GKDLPFM
-1425 AEPDLVALHNL
+1425 MGTKAAYHHQEWKYGQSAVKKNAEPDLIVTHNITPEKL
-1436 TVENLKKA
+1436 ESA
-1444 IDLGGLAVP
+1444 IKLGGLPVP
-1453 SVAITKKQTPYNFG
+1453 SLGISKKGMKTGLDAFG
-1467 SNDGV
+1467 GI
-1472 TLIIDKNVVDPAKT
+1472 TLIGNKEMIDPKKSVYND
-1486 PVFSRD
+1486 VFSRD
-1492 AWTKVFPSI
+1492 AYTATFPRIEYDKPSDSEVKSFVDRFKEAFSEVGFMNRSGDI
-1501 VRTGDRRKI
+1501 SELEYRVRNSSDQQDLVHRMSTMKQIRYYYVTRILGKQVKI
-1510 TKFIEDAILPA
+1510 P
-1521 QKEIPREVVDYGNLY
+1521 
-1536 TPSYPANHN
+1536 
-1545 EKNGELQEDVES
+1545 
-1557 FLHSDGAKYL
+1557 
-1567 YLKSIE
+1567 
-1573 KAPKL
+1573 
-1578 KMKKRGIP
+1578 MKKVAADKYGIVKNASLRKQLSEDLP
-1586 EELSKEPKLVK
+1586 KYESKEYVELSKKIYDKMKDYYTKKYDAEVASFYLDKYFINGSFNINMMHDLQKEARGYGKTEPDRFRFADNLEKYVLTK
-1597 ALESLE
+1597 DKSDLQPKYRAWLESETENLFTNPGIRIGRR
-1603 KEYGSLDKLDEK
+1603 KEPITLDNVVEAML
-1615 GKERLN
+1615 KERGSAKQKNLVFGDN
-1621 GVLKETYAEKLKAKG
+1621 ELLAGISKKFKSISQIKKAENVLA
-1636 IRFHRLIESAMKRIE
+1636 
-1651 SGDRAR
+1651 
-1657 EVIYEFKKRNDMI
+1657 
-1670 PDKDSFISDLDKRAK
+1670 PDKSEEAMENYGRFKRAMNDLRDICYSHNEYPNGMDVLDDLNRAVVDAAK
-1685 GKSFENWKE
+1685 GKVTDEKI
-1694 SFRNEM
+1694 
-1700 LGESVIKDNGKPA
+1700 IKSLRKHFF
-1713 NLENITEAM
+1713 
-1722 IGGLKNAQ
+1722 
-1730 TNMFGGYG
+1730 TN
-1738 LGNIIAASGK
+1738 
-1748 RLKTTSALHKAEK
+1748 
-1761 NLNPEADIEDGMSK
+1761 NPEAMLDEM
-1775 SKEFLD
+1775 KE
-1781 LKSEVESFVNTV
+1781 
-1793 TPAYKWE
+1793 AI
-1800 GSYNAISEAYGVLVD
+1800 NAAKGVMTD
-1815 CVKGKKLGSALA
+1815 
-1827 AHDFTEPPE
+1827 
-1836 AETIAKRIKEK
+1836 
-1847 VKNLPAKY
+1847 Y
-1855 FEAKPQRAVYF
+1855 FEAKPARAVSF
-1866 NEVKGAILPK
+1866 SEFSGAVVPKGTK
-1876 NTPKEIKDY
+1876 KEITSY
-1885 LRTQGV
+1885 LKSQGLTV
-1891 KVRLYDPKVEGQRE
+1891 KTYDPKKEGDQKAKTE
-1905 EVTNKL
+1905 DLAAKL
-1911 QNQVNQ
+1911 NV
-1917 YFQGEKYLGAYDRDT
+1917 YFQSGGGYQGSYDPKRK
-1932 NAIEIFNGANQ
+1932 AIELFDGASQ

-1951 HMYLSMLE
+1951 HMFLSALE
-1959 EYASLSP
+1959 Q
-1966 AEMARYFEGDESK
+1966 AENLTEEDIQNYFGGNHEK

-1986 ITADLNTIKGWGA
+1986 VKKDLAVIRGWAAYSDKHLEEYKG
-1999 YTEGHLKEYE
+1999 TS
-2009 GTGLEKEFKK
+2009 LEKEFMKHS
-2019 YGEDIE
+2019 EDVRN
-2025 SGVEGA
+2025 GVEGA
-2031 EERFMQERFARGFEK
+2031 EEIWMQERFARGFEK
-2046 YLAEGSAP
+2046 YLIDGVAP
-2054 TKELKGVFRRFK
+2054 TKEMKGVFRRFK
-2066 SWLKDIY
+2066 SWLVDIY
-2073 SAAKNLGNVKLTPEI
+2073 KTAKSLGKAKLTPEI
-2088 KDIYDHMLATDREVE
+2088 RDIFDHMIATDSEIE

-2140 EVAMSFYMKT
+2140 EAAMSYYMKT

-2155 LENFRKSIDTEE
+2155 LDNFRKSIDTEE
-2167 NRRDFEKKL
+2167 NRRDFERKL

-2181 LYMIEQLYNSGNQTA
+2181 IYMIEQLYNSGNQTE
-2196 ADKKALLKM
+2196 ADKRSLLKM
-2205 NGLEEKDFLESVKA
+2205 NGLEEKDFLNAVKE

-2225 ERWNRHIEEEVQNFQ
+2225 ERWNKHIEDEVKNFKE
-2240 DNILTEQDVRSM
+2240 NMLTEQDVRSM

-2311 ISSEEKAEM
+2311 VTSEEKAEM

-2340 VKKLKD
+2340 VNKLKD
-2346 RLKEEKEK
+2346 QLKEEKEK

-2363 TSNEVID
+2363 TSGEVID

-2396 ITDSEATVA
+2396 ITESEATVA
-2405 DLSAQLSDMVE
+2405 DLSSQLEDMVN

-2446 HATSWKWWENKARIA
+2446 HATSWRWWENKARIA
-2461 NVRAMKAME
+2461 NVRGMKAME
-2470 KNDFEEAAY
+2470 MNDFEEAAY

-2485 QCILM
+2485 QDILM

-2510 LTTAQYNEEGMDRYG
+2510 LTTVQNNEEGMDRYG

-2554 YMAGLT
+2554 YMAGIT
-2560 NKDGELPLD
+2560 NYDGELPLD
-2569 DKGLP
+2569 ENGLSRP
-2574 REFDWEALNIDLN
+2574 FEWKSLNIDLN
-2587 PDAALGG
+2587 PDAEMGG
-2594 PNLGKETVAPWM
+2594 PNLGKEVVAPWM
-2606 KALFNSKEPKK
+2606 IALFDSRDPRK
-2617 MMDLKMNDLRW
+2617 MMDLKMNDLRE
-2628 IFEAIKAV
+2628 IFKAIKAV

-2641 REYEGNTLGTSFDN
+2641 REYEGNTLGTSFED
-2655 AAAKI
+2655 AADKI
-2660 EDEIMTKWTHS
+2660 QDEIMTNWTHS

-2680 QARTLD
+2680 QARTID
-2686 RAAEKFHKLVKDIT
+2686 RAAEKLHKLVKDIT

-2707 RMGEEF
+2707 RMGKEF

-2726 VRRQMKQD
+2726 VRRKMKQD
-2734 ANKKIQNLLS
+2734 ANKKIQGVFS

-2752 TMRSKKDYTYG
+2752 SMRSKKDYTYG
-2763 YDSTGQPYHW
+2763 YDSTGQPYRW

-2778 LCMALNMG
+2778 ICMALNMG
-2786 AQSNRARLI
+2786 TESNRARLM

-2803 QMMDFL
+2803 QMLDFL

-2824 WSHVNEYWG
+2824 WSHVNGYWG

-2854 IQLRNGRT
+2854 IQLKNGRT
-2862 INGMYYPI
+2862 IEGMYYPI

-2943 DVYKLLNRKEVVS
+2943 DVYKLLSRKEVVS

-2961 IGTEGLSM
+2961 IGPEGLNM
-2969 MRQWVSDN
+2969 LRQWVSDN

-3023 RMGPYNAL
+3023 RMGAYNAL

-3040 GGPNAFRN
+3040 GGPNAYSN

-3062 MRERAANMD
+3062 MKERAANMD
-3071 RDMVLGDKIQ
+3071 RDMALGDKIQ
-3081 VGQNESEIRSLITHG
+3081 VGQNESEVRSLITHE

-3122 WMATYKGTMRKLSLE
+3122 WMATYKGTMRKLSME

-3166 KDQTAFMRKGDWL
+3166 KDQTAFMRRKGPISE
-3179 TKMTSFFSYT
+3179 MTAFFSYT

-3222 NGFFEACLRELWDDS
+3222 NGFFETCLRELWDDS
-3237 KDDDKWRKKLIYV
+3237 NDDDKWKKKLAYV
-3250 MASGGPLGGVPVIRG
+3250 MASGSPLGGVPVIRD
-3265 ALPSAANYMAKGG
+3265 ALPNVANYIMKGG
-3278 KGQLQDLAPDV
+3278 KVQLQDLAPDV
-3289 PALGGLTYLGKALQS
+3289 PALGALTYLGKALQS
-3304 YYKGDTLETGRNIN
+3304 IYKGDDLETGRNIN
-3318 KAVTRSTPFSLPDTI
+3318 KAISRSTPFSLPDTI

-3356 KSAFDKELKEEG
+3356 KSAFDKELKEEKG
-3368 GKNDKHVRK
+3368 GKK